1 MLELV
6 ALLEYFFIITV
17 IKYNNN
23 NNIINTPN
31 DRGTNLL
38 TTKLGSFC
46 VVLFFRPH
54 SITVFYFAVFFFS
67 RAAFRLRPA
76 SVIGWFRALPNHFA
90 FLANHFE
97 ASFMSPEIDRFCHGS
112 FFLNW
117 LQNDWRSSPKSW
129 SSFFDKYGWHSDCSS
144 SSKSAASEPH
154 LHFSFPS
161 DAYLP

>member
-17 IKYNNN
+17 IKFLLFVVIILYYLNYIIIIIINNII
-23 NNIINTPN
+23 IINTPN

-38 TTKLGSFC
+38 TTKLGSFCVC

-76 SVIGWFRALPNHFA
+76 SVIG
-90 FLANHFE
+90 
-97 ASFMSPEIDRFCHGS
+97 
-112 FFLNW
+112 
-117 LQNDWRSSPKSW
+117 
-129 SSFFDKYGWHSDCSS
+129 
-144 SSKSAASEPH
+144 
-154 LHFSFPS
+154 
-161 DAYLP
+161 